1 MTPTNDK
8 ITDALLDAALPHVP
22 FDGWSE
28 TTWRAALR
36 DAGVDADLARA
47 MLPRRALDLALAFHR
62 RGDAQM
68 VARLA
73 TEDLSTMRFRDRI
86 AHAIRLRLELVAPH
100 KEAVRRGA
108 TLFALPHHSADGA
121 RALWS
126 TVDAIWIALGDSSQ
140 DYNWYTKRVSLSAI
154 YAATL
159 LFWLGDDSAD
169 YHDTWDFLDRRIDN
183 AMQVEKTKAMI
194 GDNAAL
200 RPLLAVPQWLLG
212 RVRAPSRDRFHE
224 MPGAMTPGTAGPDTN
239 TKAQ

>member
-36 DAGVDADLARA
+36 EAGVDADLARA
-47 MLPRRALDLALAFHR
+47 MLPRHALDLALAFHR

-73 TEDLSTMRFRDRI
+73 AEDLGAMRFRDRI

-126 TVDAIWIALGDSSQ
+126 TVDAIWTALGDSSQ
-140 DYNWYTKRVSLSAI
+140 DYNWYTKRFSLSAV

-183 AMQVEKTKAMI
+183 AMQFEKTKAMI

-212 RVRAPSRDRFHE
+212 RVRAPSRDRFHD
-224 MPGAMTPGTAGPDTN
+224 MPGSMNPGTAGPDTN